1 MFPFAFIIV
10 ILFWIVVGFFDTVF
24 KSCMLHPY
32 IVLLKDWGLTIK
44 PFQLQLYST
53 SWNRTVHT
61 WGRFRPKLLRRWF
74 EVGALVS
81 LVCLLPSLWLV
92 ISTIKSLLWTKEYEQ
107 QNSQVLQPVMPGINL
122 PLSDILY
129 YLMTL
134 LVCSVIHEIGHALAA
149 VRANV
154 RIQGCGLFIFGIFPG
169 AFVDLPTE
177 HVSMLSAWQQLQLF
191 CAGVWHNM
199 ILAGIAGLLLLMNP
213 YFASLL
219 YQSDAGV
226 SVISVDQVSHRIG
239 TNWQQLQLFCAG
251 VWHNMILAGIAGL
264 LLLMNPYFAS
274 LLYQSDAGVSVISV
288 DQSSGIFGP
297 TGLVVEDKVTMIN
310 GCAVRNEEMWRNCLV
325 AVASK
330 PPVGYCVGRNFLE
343 LENKQTLVGRQNSD
357 CCGNIS
363 ESQLCFV
370 EEVRKHYYCLRV
382 RKMLT
387 EFPHTCN
394 SSSPCQNAELVCLNP
409 LLENITRLISVTRED
424 RNSVLFV
431 GQPAEIYSAV
441 GVSDWIPKFYVMP
454 SRVIHGYET
463 FLKYLVSFSG
473 ALAILN
479 LIPCFHLDGQW
490 IAQTIIDAVFPMKN
504 YRNIIGN
511 LVVYCGTCLLG
522 STVFLGLW
530 SLCQQ

>member
-1 MFPFAFIIV
+1 M
-10 ILFWIVVGFFDTVF
+10 GFFDTVF

-44 PFQLQLYST
+44 PFQLQVYST
-53 SWNRTVHT
+53 GWNRTVHT

-122 PLSDILY
+122 PLSDIMY

-177 HVSMLSAWQQLQLF
+177 HVSMLSAWQQLQVF
-191 CAGVWHNM
+191 CAGIWHNV

-219 YQSDAGV
+219 YQ
-226 SVISVDQVSHRIG
+226 R
-239 TNWQQLQLFCAG
+239 
-251 VWHNMILAGIAGL
+251 
-264 LLLMNPYFAS
+264 
-274 LLYQSDAGVSVISV
+274 DAGVSVISV
-288 DQSSGIFGP
+288 DQSSGISGP

-343 LENKQTLVGRQNSD
+343 LESKQTLVGRQNSD

-394 SSSPCQNAELVCLNP
+394 SSSTCQNAELVCLNP

-424 RNSVLFV
+424 RDSVLFV

-441 GVSDWIPKFYVMP
+441 GVSDWIPKFYVVP

-490 IAQTIIDAVFPMKN
+490 IAQTIIEAVFPIKN